1 MKKLVVIAILFPFL
15 AFSQKAALS
24 KADKK
29 YNNFEYIEA
38 IKIYETI
45 VKKGKGTPE
54 VFEKLANACYD
65 NASYVQANKWF
76 AKLYEANP
84 NMKSENQYR
93 YAHTLKATGNL
104 GESDNQLKLFEA
116 ANPNQIRTK
125 LLLSQKSME
134 PSFKFSNIKALSINS
149 DASDYGAVLKGD
161 TLIFSSAR
169 GQILSDKP
177 SLRTGQSHTNLYKT
191 TIGKDGE
198 FSSPKLFSYTSYSI
212 YNDATPT
219 FSSDGKTM
227 YYTQNVLI
235 KKSKNKLVNDG
246 FKLQKSVLNKGNWQ
260 KQGVITFS
268 QQDSVKIAHPAIS
281 PDGKFL
287 YFASDM
293 PGTFGDSDLYKIAVN
308 EDGSFGAIEH
318 LSNKINTEGRETFPF
333 ITDKNTLVFASNGH
347 PGVGGLDLFSIDLND
362 PMAEVISLGTT
373 VNSAFDDFGMAMNA
387 NLTKGYYTSNRPGA
401 AGDDDIYS
409 FDVVEVQKLKM
420 EEATKI
426 AINGTIKDDATNES
440 LANVNLALLNN
451 VNKEIAKTKTDDN
464 GNYSFKDVTPNSD
477 YTIKVNK
484 FDKAVRSIPVTVTD
498 KDLDTPAIVVNK
510 NSVIPKVDITKV
522 STQLGLDV
530 ATALKIDQIYF
541 DFNKYDIRPDAKLD
555 LDILVAFMKLNP
567 TINIEI
573 GSHTDS
579 VDTKEYNLF
588 LSQKRAQ
595 STLNYIVGEG
605 VDASRLIAVGYGESR
620 LVNKCKDGVQC
631 SKVQHQQNR
640 RSTFVI
646 K

>member
-15 AFSQKAALS
+15 VFSQKAALS

-54 VFEKLANACYD
+54 IFEKLANVCYD

-84 NMKSENQYR
+84 NMKSETQYR
-93 YAHTLKATGNL
+93 YANTLRATGNL
-104 GESDNQLKLFEA
+104 EESDKQLKLFEA

-125 LLLSQKSME
+125 LLISQKSLE
-134 PSFKFSNIKALSINS
+134 PSFKFSNVKALSINS
-149 DASDYGAVLKGD
+149 DASDYGSVLKGD
-161 TLIFSSAR
+161 TLVFSSAR

-191 TIGKDGE
+191 AIGKDGE
-198 FSSPKLFSYTSYSI
+198 FSTPKLFSHTSYSV

-227 YYTQNVLI
+227 YYTQNTLI

-246 FKLQKSVLNKGNWQ
+246 FKLQKSVLYKGNWQ
-260 KQGVITFS
+260 KQGVITFL

-281 PDGKFL
+281 PDGKSL

-293 PGTFGDSDLYKIAVN
+293 PGTFGDSDLFKIAVN

-318 LSNKINTEGRETFPF
+318 LGSNINTEGRETFPF
-333 ITDKNTLVFASNGH
+333 ITEKNTLVFASNGH
-347 PGVGGLDLFSIDLND
+347 PGDGGLDLFSIDLSD
-362 PMAEVISLGTT
+362 PTAEVISLGTSI
-373 VNSAFDDFGMAMNA
+373 NSTFDDFGMVMNGT
-387 NLTKGYYTSNRPGA
+387 LTKGYYTSNRPGE

-409 FDVVEVQKLKM
+409 FDVVEVQKPKIQ
-420 EEATKI
+420 EVAKI
-426 AINGTIKDDATNES
+426 AINGTIKDDASNES
-440 LANVNLALLNN
+440 LANVNLVLLDNANN
-451 VNKEIAKTKTDDN
+451 EIAKTKTDDN
-464 GNYSFKDVTPNSD
+464 GNYSFIDVTPNSD

-484 FDKAVRSIPVTVTD
+484 FEKAVRLIPVTVADKSLETD
-498 KDLDTPAIVVNK
+498 TIVVNK
-510 NSVIPKVDITKV
+510 NSVIPKVDIAKV
-522 STQLGLDV
+522 STKLGLDI

-541 DFNKYDIRPDAKLD
+541 DSNKYDIRPDAKLD
-555 LDILVAFMKLNP
+555 LDMLVAYMNLNQ
-567 TINIEI
+567 NVKIEI

-579 VDTKEYNLF
+579 RSSKEYNLF

-595 STLNYIVGEG
+595 STLNYIAGEG
-605 VDASRLIAVGYGESR
+605 IDPSRLIAVGYGESK
-620 LVNKCKDGVQC
+620 LVNNCKDGVEC
-631 SKVQHQQNR
+631 SKEQHQRNR